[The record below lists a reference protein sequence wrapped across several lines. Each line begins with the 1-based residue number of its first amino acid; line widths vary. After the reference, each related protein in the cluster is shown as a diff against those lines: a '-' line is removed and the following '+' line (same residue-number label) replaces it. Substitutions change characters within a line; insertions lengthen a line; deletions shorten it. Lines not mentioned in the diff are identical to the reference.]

1 VDTQA
6 APQTSHESHEPLLF
20 GFGFDATGA
29 AHSLTWDDVLEGK
42 LGVYQRAWLHLD
54 RHSAQAQGWLYRKS
68 GLDRLTVQALLQEET
83 RPRAARHG
91 KGYLINLRGPNLNE
105 GADVEDLVSLRMW
118 AGEHI
123 LITLRARPV
132 RSVSDVQKLVL
143 SKEIE
148 TSTGAL
154 VAGIAD
160 QLTDRMETVLEDFD
174 DEADR
179 YEDELLD
186 PKVRLDRSVL
196 PEFRRRVLQVRRHIT
211 PQREA
216 LATLVRDGAQSG
228 LFTDHD
234 MMFLRESAD
243 RVTRLTELLENIRER
258 SSVLY
263 EEAIQESTEETNQ
276 RLFVLAILSA
286 VFLPISF
293 VTGLFGVNLGGIPGA
308 GSPAAFATLVFA
320 LAVSVIG
327 TLLLLRWQ
335 RWI

>member
-1 VDTQA
+1 ME
-6 APQTSHESHEPLLF
+6 PESGEPLLF
-20 GFGFDATGA
+20 GFGFDETGA
-29 AHSLTWDDVLEGK
+29 AHPLTWHEVLDGGLAK
-42 LGVYQRAWLHLD
+42 YRRAWLHLD
-54 RHSAQAQGWLYRKS
+54 RQSAQAQGWLYRKS
-68 GLDRLTVQALLQEET
+68 GLDRLSVQALLQEET

-105 GADVEDLVSLRMW
+105 GADVEDMVSLRMW
-118 AGEHI
+118 ACEDL

-132 RSVSDVQKLVL
+132 QSARDVQKMVQ
-143 SKEIE
+143 KGECDTAI
-148 TSTGAL
+148 GAL
-154 VAGIAD
+154 VAGLANA
-160 QLTDRMETVLEDFD
+160 LTDRLEPVLEGFD
-174 DEADR
+174 DTADR

-186 PKVRLDRSVL
+186 PKVKLDRSVL
-196 PEFRRRVLQVRRHIT
+196 PDFRRQILQVRRHLM

-228 LFTDHD
+228 LFSDQD
-234 MMFLRESAD
+234 LLFLRESAD

-258 SSVLY
+258 STVLY
-263 EEAIQESTEETNQ
+263 EEAIQEGSEETNR

-286 VFLPISF
+286 IFLPISF

-308 GSPAAFATLVFA
+308 TSPAAFISLVLA
-320 LAVSVIG
+320 LAASVGI

>member
-1 VDTQA
+1 ME
-6 APQTSHESHEPLLF
+6 PESNEPLLF
-20 GFGFDATGA
+20 GFGFDEAG
-29 AHSLTWDDVLEGK
+29 HVHPLTWNDVLDNGLTK
-42 LGVYQRAWLHLD
+42 YKRAWLHLD

-68 GLDRLTVQALLQEET
+68 GLDRVTIQALLQEET

-91 KGYLINLRGPNLNE
+91 RGYLINLRGPNLNE
-105 GADVEDLVSLRMW
+105 GEDVEDLVTLRMW
-118 AGEHI
+118 AGEDL

-132 RSVSDVQKLVL
+132 RSVSDVRKLV
-143 SKEIE
+143 EAGDIP

-160 QLTDRMETVLEDFD
+160 RLTDRMETVLDDFD

-186 PKVRLDRSVL
+186 PKVNIDRSVL

-216 LATLVRDGAQSG
+216 LNTLVRDGAQSG
-228 LFTDHD
+228 LFSEQDLL
-234 MMFLRESAD
+234 FLRESAD
-243 RVTRLTELLENIRER
+243 RMTRLTELLENIRER

-263 EEAIQESTEETNQ
+263 EEAIQNSTEETNQ

-308 GSPAAFATLVFA
+308 GSPAAFITLVVA
-320 LAVSVIG
+320 LAGSVIA

>member
-1 VDTQA
+1 MK
-6 APQTSHESHEPLLF
+6 PENNGPLLF
-20 GFGFDATGA
+20 GFGFDDAGQA
-29 AHSLTWDDVLEGK
+29 FPLNWDDVLEGGLANYK
-42 LGVYQRAWLHLD
+42 RVWLHLN
-54 RHSAQAQGWLYRKS
+54 RNSAQTQGWLYRKS
-68 GLDRLTVQALLQEET
+68 GLDRVTVQALLQEET

-91 KGYLINLRGPNLNE
+91 RGYLINLRGPNLNE
-105 GADVEDLVSLRMW
+105 GEDVEDLVTLRMW
-118 AGEHI
+118 AGEDM

-132 RSVSDVQKLVL
+132 KSVTDVRKLVEAG
-143 SKEIE
+143 EIS

-160 QLTDRMETVLEDFD
+160 RLTDRMETVLDDFD

-186 PKVRLDRSVL
+186 PKGSMERSVL

-216 LATLVRDGAQSG
+216 LNTLVRDGAQSG
-228 LFTDHD
+228 LFSDQD
-234 MMFLRESAD
+234 LLYLRESAD
-243 RVTRLTELLENIRER
+243 RITRLTELLENIRER

-263 EEAIQESTEETNQ
+263 EEAIQNSTEETNQ

-293 VTGLFGVNLGGIPGA
+293 VTGLFGVNLGGIPGS
-308 GSPAAFATLVFA
+308 GSPAAFVTLVLA
-320 LAVSVIG
+320 LAVSATA
-327 TLLLLRWQ
+327 TLALLRWQ

>member
-1 VDTQA
+1 VE
-6 APQTSHESHEPLLF
+6 PGNNEPLIF
-20 GFGFDATGA
+20 GFGFDETGL
-29 AHSLTWDDVLEGK
+29 AHPLTWDDVLEGGLAK
-42 LGVYQRAWLHLD
+42 HKRAWLHLD
-54 RHSAQAQGWLYRKS
+54 RQSAQAQGWLYRKS
-68 GLDRLTVQALLQEET
+68 GLDRVTVQALLQEET

-105 GADVEDLVSLRMW
+105 GADVEDLVTLRMW
-118 AGEHI
+118 AGEDL

-132 RSVSDVQKLVL
+132 RSASDVRKLVEDG
-143 SKEIE
+143 EIP

-160 QLTDRMETVLEDFD
+160 RLTDRMETVLDEFD
-174 DEADR
+174 DEADK

-186 PKVRLDRSVL
+186 PKVKLDGSVL

-216 LATLVRDGAQSG
+216 LNTLVRDGAQSG
-228 LFTDHD
+228 LFTDLD
-234 MMFLRESAD
+234 LLYLREAAD
-243 RVTRLTELLENIRER
+243 RMTRLTELLETIRER

-263 EEAIQESTEETNQ
+263 EEAIQQSTEETNR

-286 VFLPISF
+286 IFLPISF

-308 GSPAAFATLVFA
+308 ASPGAFIVLVVA
-320 LAVSVIG
+320 LAVSVVG
-327 TLLLLRWQ
+327 TLALLRWQ

>member
-1 VDTQA
+1 M
-6 APQTSHESHEPLLF
+6 EPGSGEPMHF
-20 GFGFDATGA
+20 GFGFDEAGT
-29 AHSLTWDDVLEGK
+29 AHPLTWHEVLDGGLAK
-42 LGVYQRAWLHLD
+42 YKRAWLHLD
-54 RHSAQAQGWLYRKS
+54 RQSAQAQGWLYRKS
-68 GLDRLTVQALLQEET
+68 GLGKLTVQALLQEET

-105 GADVEDLVSLRMW
+105 GADVEDMVSLRMW
-118 AGEHI
+118 AGES
-123 LITLRARPV
+123 LLVTLRARPV
-132 RSVSDVQKLVL
+132 QSARDVGKLVQDG
-143 SKEIE
+143 EIE

-154 VAGIAD
+154 VAALANA
-160 QLTDRMETVLEDFD
+160 LTDRTEPVLEGFD

-186 PKVRLDRSVL
+186 PKVQLDRSVL
-196 PEFRRRVLQVRRHIT
+196 PDFRRRVLQVRRHLM

-228 LFTDHD
+228 LFSEHD
-234 MMFLRESAD
+234 LLFLRESAD
-243 RVTRLTELLENIRER
+243 RVIRLTELLETIRER

-263 EEAIQESTEETNQ
+263 EEAIQESTEETNK

-308 GSPAAFATLVFA
+308 GSPAAFAVLVLALIGSVALTLV
-320 LAVSVIG
+320 
-327 TLLLLRWQ
+327 LLRWQ

>member
-1 VDTQA
+1 ME
-6 APQTSHESHEPLLF
+6 PGNNEPLLF
-20 GFGFDATGA
+20 GFGFDEAGL
-29 AHSLTWDDVLEGK
+29 HVPLTWDNVLDGGLAK
-42 LGVYQRAWLHLD
+42 YKRVWLHLD
-54 RHSAQAQGWLYRKS
+54 RQSAQAQGWLYRKS
-68 GLDRLTVQALLQEET
+68 GLDRVTVQALLQEET

-91 KGYLINLRGPNLNE
+91 RGYLINLRGPNLNE
-105 GADVEDLVSLRMW
+105 GADIEDLVTLRMW
-118 AGEHI
+118 AGEDL

-132 RSVSDVQKLVL
+132 RSVTDVRKMVEAA
-143 SKEIE
+143 EIP

-160 QLTDRMETVLEDFD
+160 RLTDRMETVLDEFD
-174 DEADR
+174 DQADR

-186 PKVRLDRSVL
+186 PKVKLDRAIL

-216 LATLVRDGAQSG
+216 LNTLVRDGGQSG
-228 LFTDHD
+228 LFTDTD
-234 MMFLRESAD
+234 LLYLREAAD
-243 RVTRLTELLENIRER
+243 RMTRLTELLETIRER

-263 EEAIQESTEETNQ
+263 EEAIQEGTEETNR

-286 VFLPISF
+286 IFLPISF

-308 GSPAAFATLVFA
+308 GSPAAFITLVVALAASVVATLA
-320 LAVSVIG
+320 
-327 TLLLLRWQ
+327 LLRWQ